1 MRLLSLQ
8 GPRRPWCNL
17 RSETGS
23 SRRMMLWVILAL
35 MTIAALGAVVWPL
48 LRSRGM
54 AAAGSDLAVYRDQ
67 LEEIE
72 RDRGEHRIEPDEAEA
87 ARVEV
92 SRRLLAAANAANAA
106 PQSGG
111 ASGRRRFSAVAAVG
125 VAIPLIAVALYG
137 VLGSPELP
145 GQPLASRAPNNE
157 EALERSPIGQLL
169 ARVEAHLA
177 ENPNDGRGWEVVA
190 PVYMKLERY
199 EDAAK
204 ARQKAI
210 LLLGETPARDV
221 DLGEAMTAAAN
232 GVISDEAKV
241 AFDRAVKLD
250 AENYKAQFYIGLAA
264 EQDGNNEEASRVW
277 RGLIAKARADAPW
290 LVVVHQALERV
301 DPQAAAALAANPD
314 AAVPGA
320 AASKSAAPKAEPG
333 PRPDDVAAAGE
344 MTEAQRSQMI
354 RGMVDRLASRL
365 HENGSDLD
373 GWLRL
378 LRAYKVLGEN
388 AKAKEAIAEARAA
401 LASEPDKLRNLDA
414 AIKDLDIGG

>member
-1 MRLLSLQ
+1 
-8 GPRRPWCNL
+8 
-17 RSETGS
+17 
-23 SRRMMLWVILAL
+23 MMLWVILAL

-48 LRSRGM
+48 VCARGM

-72 RDRGEHRIEPDEAEA
+72 RDRSEHRIEPDEAEA

-92 SRRLLAAANAANAA
+92 SRRLLAAANAESAT
-106 PQSGG
+106 PQSAG
-111 ASGRRRFSAVAAVG
+111 ATGRRRFGAVAVAG
-125 VAIPLIAVALYG
+125 VVIPLMAIALYG

-145 GQPLASRAPNNE
+145 GQPLASRTPNSE
-157 EALERSPIGQLL
+157 DALEKSPIGQLV
-169 ARVEAHLA
+169 AKVEAHLA
-177 ENPNDGRGWEVVA
+177 ENPNDGRGWEVIA

-199 EDAAK
+199 DDAAK
-204 ARQKAI
+204 ARRQAI

-221 DLGEAMTAAAN
+221 DLGEAITAAAN

-241 AFDRAVKLD
+241 AFDRAIKLD
-250 AENYKAQFYIGLAA
+250 AENYKAQFYLGLAA
-264 EQDGNNEEASRVW
+264 EQDGNMAEASRIW
-277 RGLIAKARADAPW
+277 QGLIAHSPADAPW
-290 LVVVHQALERV
+290 LVIVRQALERV
-301 DPQAAAALAANPD
+301 DAPAAAALGSAFNSAAP
-314 AAVPGA
+314 
-320 AASKSAAPKAEPG
+320 KMAAPKAEPG

-344 MTEAQRSQMI
+344 MTDAQRSQMI

-365 HENGSDLD
+365 HENGADLD

-401 LASEPDKLRNLDA
+401 LANEPDQLRRLDA

>member
-1 MRLLSLQ
+1 
-8 GPRRPWCNL
+8 
-17 RSETGS
+17 
-23 SRRMMLWVILAL
+23 MMLWLILAL
-35 MTIAALGAVVWPL
+35 MTITALGAVMWPL
-48 LRSRGM
+48 LRARGM

-72 RDRGEHRIEPDEAEA
+72 RDRSEHRIEPEEADA

-92 SRRLLAAANAANAA
+92 SRRLLAAANTANAMPA
-106 PQSGG
+106 SAG
-111 ASGRRRFSAVAAVG
+111 ASGRRRFGAVAVAG

-145 GQPLASRAPNNE
+145 GQPLAARTANSE

-199 EDAAK
+199 DDAMK
-204 ARQKAI
+204 ARRQAI

-241 AFDRAVKLD
+241 AFDRAIKLD
-250 AENYKAQFYIGLAA
+250 AENYKAQFYLGLAA
-264 EQDGNNEEASRVW
+264 EQDGNMEEASRIW
-277 RGLIAKARADAPW
+277 RTLIAKAPADAPW

-301 DPQAAAALAANPD
+301 DPQAEAALAAAANAVVPK
-314 AAVPGA
+314 AAV
-320 AASKSAAPKAEPG
+320 PKAEPG
-333 PRPDDVAAAGE
+333 PRPDDVAAAAE
-344 MTEAQRSQMI
+344 MTDEQRSQMI
-354 RGMVDRLASRL
+354 RGMVDKLASRL

-388 AKAKEAIAEARAA
+388 AKAKEAIVEARAA
-401 LASEPDKLRNLDA
+401 LANEPDKLRRLDA

>member
-1 MRLLSLQ
+1 
-8 GPRRPWCNL
+8 
-17 RSETGS
+17 
-23 SRRMMLWVILAL
+23 MMLWVILAL

-72 RDRGEHRIEPDEAEA
+72 RDRSEHRIEPDEADA

-92 SRRLLAAANAANAA
+92 SRRLLAAANAVNATPESA
-106 PQSGG
+106 G
-111 ASGRRRFSAVAAVG
+111 ASGRRRLAAVAAVG
-125 VAIPLIAVALYG
+125 VMIPLIAVALYG

-145 GQPLASRAPNNE
+145 GQPLASRAPNTE

-199 EDAAK
+199 DDAAK
-204 ARQKAI
+204 ARRQAI

-221 DLGEAMTAAAN
+221 DLGEAITAAAN
-232 GVISDEAKV
+232 GVISDEAKA
-241 AFDRAVKLD
+241 AFDRAIKLD
-250 AENYKAQFYIGLAA
+250 AENYKAQFYLGLAA
-264 EQDGNNEEASRVW
+264 EQDGNMEEASRIW
-277 RGLIAKARADAPW
+277 RGLIVKAPADAPW
-290 LVVVHQALERV
+290 LVVVYQALERV
-301 DPQAAAALAANPD
+301 DPQAAAALT
-314 AAVPGA
+314 
-320 AASKSAAPKAEPG
+320 AASNATVPNVMVPKAVAPKAEPG

-388 AKAKEAIAEARAA
+388 AKAKQAIAEARAA
-401 LASEPDKLRNLDA
+401 LANEPDKLRNLDA

>member
-1 MRLLSLQ
+1 
-8 GPRRPWCNL
+8 
-17 RSETGS
+17 
-23 SRRMMLWVILAL
+23 MMLWVILAL
-35 MTIAALGAVVWPL
+35 MTIVALGAVVWPL

-72 RDRGEHRIEPDEAEA
+72 RDRNERRIGPDEADA

-92 SRRLLAAANAANAA
+92 SRRLLAAANAANATPEA
-106 PQSGG
+106 AG
-111 ASGRRRFSAVAAVG
+111 AGGRRRFATVAAVG
-125 VAIPLIAVALYG
+125 VVIPLIAVALYG
-137 VLGSPELP
+137 ALGSPELP
-145 GQPLASRAPNNE
+145 GQPLASRAPNTE

-169 ARVEAHLA
+169 ARVEGHLA

-199 EDAAK
+199 DDAAK
-204 ARQKAI
+204 ARRQAI

-221 DLGEAMTAAAN
+221 DLGEAITAAAN
-232 GVISDEAKV
+232 GVISDEAKT
-241 AFDRAVKLD
+241 AFDRAIKLD
-250 AENYKAQFYIGLAA
+250 AENYKAQFYVGLAA
-264 EQDGNNEEASRVW
+264 EQDGNNEEASRIW
-277 RGLIAKARADAPW
+277 RGLIAKAPADAPW

-301 DPQAAAALAANPD
+301 DPQAAAAMAANPS
-314 AAVPGA
+314 AAMPNAVPRV
-320 AASKSAAPKAEPG
+320 AAPKAEPG
-333 PRPDDVAAAGE
+333 PRPDDVAAAGA
-344 MTEAQRSQMI
+344 MTEAQRSEMI
-354 RGMVDRLASRL
+354 HSMVDRLASRL

-401 LASEPDKLRNLDA
+401 LANEPDKLRNLDA
-414 AIKDLDIGG
+414 AVKDLDIGG

>member
-1 MRLLSLQ
+1 
-8 GPRRPWCNL
+8 
-17 RSETGS
+17 
-23 SRRMMLWVILAL
+23 MMLWLILAL
-35 MTIAALGAVVWPL
+35 MTIVALGAVIWPL
-48 LRSRGM
+48 LRARGM

-72 RDRGEHRIEPDEAEA
+72 RDRGDHRIGPDEAEA

-92 SRRLLAAANAANAA
+92 SRRLLAAANTANAA
-106 PQSGG
+106 PDRAGT
-111 ASGRRRFSAVAAVG
+111 SGRRRFAAVAVTG
-125 VAIPLIAVALYG
+125 VVIPLIAVALYG

-145 GQPLASRAPNNE
+145 GQPLAARAPKGE
-157 EALERSPIGQLL
+157 EALEPSPIGQLL

-199 EDAAK
+199 DDAAK
-204 ARQKAI
+204 ARRQAI
-210 LLLGETPARDV
+210 ALLGESPARDV
-221 DLGEAMTAAAN
+221 DLGEAITAAAN

-241 AFDRAVKLD
+241 AFDRAIKLD
-250 AENYKAQFYIGLAA
+250 AANYKAQFYIGLAA
-264 EQDGNNEEASRVW
+264 EQDGNNEEASRIW
-277 RGLIAKARADAPW
+277 RELIAKAPADAPW

-301 DPQAAAALAANPD
+301 DPQAAAALAAAPD
-314 AAVPGA
+314 AALPNA
-320 AASKSAAPKAEPG
+320 AGPKAAAPKAEPG

-344 MTEAQRSQMI
+344 MTDAQRSQMI
-354 RGMVDRLASRL
+354 LSMVDRLASRL

-378 LRAYKVLGEN
+378 LRAYKVLGDN

-401 LASEPDKLRNLDA
+401 LANEPDKVRRLDA
-414 AIKDLDIGG
+414 AIKDLEIGG

>member
-1 MRLLSLQ
+1 
-8 GPRRPWCNL
+8 
-17 RSETGS
+17 
-23 SRRMMLWVILAL
+23 MMLWLILAL
-35 MTIAALGAVVWPL
+35 MTITALGAVVWPL
-48 LRSRGM
+48 VRARGM

-72 RDRGEHRIEPDEAEA
+72 RDRSELRIEPDEADA

-92 SRRLLAAANAANAA
+92 SRRLLAAANAASAT

-111 ASGRRRFSAVAAVG
+111 ASGRRRFAAVAVAG
-125 VAIPLIAVALYG
+125 VVIPLLAVALYG

-145 GQPLASRAPNNE
+145 GQPFAARTPNNE

-199 EDAAK
+199 DDAAK
-204 ARQKAI
+204 ARRQAI

-221 DLGEAMTAAAN
+221 DLGEAITAAAN

-241 AFDRAVKLD
+241 AFDRAIKLD
-250 AENYKAQFYIGLAA
+250 AENYKAQFYLGLAA
-264 EQDGNNEEASRVW
+264 EQDGNTAEASRIW
-277 RGLIAKARADAPW
+277 RELIAKAPADAPW
-290 LVVVHQALERV
+290 LVVVHQALQRV
-301 DPQAAAALAANPD
+301 DAPAAAALA
-314 AAVPGA
+314 GA
-320 AASKSAAPKAEPG
+320 AKAAAPKVEPG

-344 MTEAQRSQMI
+344 MTDAQRSQMI
-354 RGMVDRLASRL
+354 RSMVDRLASRL
-365 HENGSDLD
+365 HENGADLD

-388 AKAKEAIAEARAA
+388 AKAKEAVAEARAA
-401 LASEPDKLRNLDA
+401 LANEPDQLRRLDA

>member
-1 MRLLSLQ
+1 
-8 GPRRPWCNL
+8 
-17 RSETGS
+17 
-23 SRRMMLWVILAL
+23 MMLWVILAL

-48 LRSRGM
+48 LRARGM

-72 RDRGEHRIEPDEAEA
+72 RDRSERRIEPDEADA

-92 SRRLLAAANAANAA
+92 SRRLLAAANAANAT
-106 PQSGG
+106 PEGGG
-111 ASGRRRFSAVAAVG
+111 ASGRRRFAAVAAVG
-125 VAIPLIAVALYG
+125 VVIPFVAVALYG

-145 GQPLASRAPNNE
+145 GQPLASRAPNTE

-199 EDAAK
+199 DDAAK
-204 ARQKAI
+204 ARRQAI

-221 DLGEAMTAAAN
+221 DLGEAITAAAN
-232 GVISDEAKV
+232 GVISDEAKA
-241 AFDRAVKLD
+241 AFDRAIKLD
-250 AENYKAQFYIGLAA
+250 AENYKAQFYVGLAA
-264 EQDGNNEEASRVW
+264 EQDGNNEEASRIW
-277 RGLIAKARADAPW
+277 RGLIAKAPRDAPW

-301 DPQAAAALAANPD
+301 DPQAAAAMAANPD
-314 AAVPGA
+314 AALPNAAAPGA
-320 AASKSAAPKAEPG
+320 AAAQAAVAPKAEPG
-333 PRPDDVAAAGE
+333 PRPDDVAAAGA

-401 LASEPDKLRNLDA
+401 LANEPDKLRNLDA
-414 AIKDLDIGG
+414 AIKDLDVGG

>member
-1 MRLLSLQ
+1 
-8 GPRRPWCNL
+8 
-17 RSETGS
+17 
-23 SRRMMLWVILAL
+23 MMLWLILAL

-48 LRSRGM
+48 VRARGM

-72 RDRGEHRIEPDEAEA
+72 RDRSENRIAPDEAEA

-92 SRRLLAAANAANAA
+92 SRRLLAAASAASAT
-106 PQSGG
+106 PPG
-111 ASGRRRFSAVAAVG
+111 AGTSDRRRFAAVAVAG
-125 VAIPLIAVALYG
+125 VVIPLIAVALYG

-145 GQPLASRAPNNE
+145 GQPFAARARNSE

-199 EDAAK
+199 DDAAK
-204 ARQKAI
+204 ARRQAI
-210 LLLGETPARDV
+210 VLLGETPARDV
-221 DLGEAMTAAAN
+221 DLGEAITAAAN

-241 AFDRAVKLD
+241 AFDRAIKLD
-250 AENYKAQFYIGLAA
+250 AENYKAQFYLGLAA
-264 EQDGNNEEASRVW
+264 EQDGDMTEASRIW
-277 RGLIAKARADAPW
+277 RGLIAKAPTDAPW
-290 LVVVHQALERV
+290 LVVVRQALERV
-301 DPQAAAALAANPD
+301 DAPAAAALA
-314 AAVPGA
+314 GA
-320 AASKSAAPKAEPG
+320 AKAAAPKAEPG

-344 MTEAQRSQMI
+344 MTDAQRSQMI

-365 HENGSDLD
+365 HENGADLD

-388 AKAKEAIAEARAA
+388 AKAKEAVVEARAA
-401 LASEPDKLRNLDA
+401 LAGEPDKLRRLDA

>member
-1 MRLLSLQ
+1 
-8 GPRRPWCNL
+8 
-17 RSETGS
+17 
-23 SRRMMLWVILAL
+23 MMLWLILAL
-35 MTIAALGAVVWPL
+35 MTIMALGAVIWPL
-48 LRSRGM
+48 LRARGM

-72 RDRGEHRIEPDEAEA
+72 RDRGEHRIGPDEAEA

-92 SRRLLAAANAANAA
+92 SRRLLAAANTANATPDSA
-106 PQSGG
+106 GT
-111 ASGRRRFSAVAAVG
+111 SGRRRFAAVAVTG
-125 VAIPLIAVALYG
+125 VMIPLIAVALYG
-137 VLGSPELP
+137 VLGSPELT
-145 GQPLASRAPNNE
+145 GQPLAGRTPKGE

-199 EDAAK
+199 DDAAK
-204 ARQKAI
+204 ARRQAI
-210 LLLGETPARDV
+210 ALLGESPARDV
-221 DLGEAMTAAAN
+221 DLGEAITAAAN

-241 AFDRAVKLD
+241 AFDRAIKLD

-264 EQDGNNEEASRVW
+264 EQDGNNEEASRIW
-277 RGLIAKARADAPW
+277 RELIAKAPADAPW

-301 DPQAAAALAANPD
+301 DPQAAAALAAAPD
-314 AAVPGA
+314 AALPNAAVPKG
-320 AASKSAAPKAEPG
+320 AAPKAEPG

-344 MTEAQRSQMI
+344 MTDAQRSQMI
-354 RGMVDRLASRL
+354 RSMVDRLASRL

-378 LRAYKVLGEN
+378 LRAYKVLGDN

-401 LASEPDKLRNLDA
+401 LANEPDKVRRLDA
-414 AIKDLDIGG
+414 AIKDLEIGG

>member
-1 MRLLSLQ
+1 
-8 GPRRPWCNL
+8 
-17 RSETGS
+17 
-23 SRRMMLWVILAL
+23 MMLWLILAL
-35 MTIAALGAVVWPL
+35 MTIMALGAVIWPL
-48 LRSRGM
+48 LRARGM
-54 AAAGSDLAVYRDQ
+54 TAAGSDLAVYRDQ

-72 RDRGEHRIEPDEAEA
+72 RDRGEHRIEPEEAEA

-92 SRRLLAAANAANAA
+92 SRRLLAAANAANATPDSA
-106 PQSGG
+106 GT
-111 ASGRRRFSAVAAVG
+111 SGRRRFAAVAVTG
-125 VAIPLIAVALYG
+125 VVIPLIAVALYG

-145 GQPLASRAPNNE
+145 GQPLAARTPNSE

-199 EDAAK
+199 DDAAK
-204 ARQKAI
+204 ARRQAI
-210 LLLGETPARDV
+210 LLLGESPARDV
-221 DLGEAMTAAAN
+221 DLGEAITAAAN

-241 AFDRAVKLD
+241 AFDRAIKLD
-250 AENYKAQFYIGLAA
+250 AENYKAQFYLGLAA
-264 EQDGNNEEASRVW
+264 EQDGNNEEASRIW
-277 RGLIAKARADAPW
+277 RELIAKAPADAPW

-301 DPQAAAALAANPD
+301 DPQAAAALAAAPNAALPN
-314 AAVPGA
+314 AAVPKA
-320 AASKSAAPKAEPG
+320 AAPKAEPG

-344 MTEAQRSQMI
+344 MTDAQRSQMI

-401 LASEPDKLRNLDA
+401 LANEPDKVRRLDA

>member
-1 MRLLSLQ
+1 
-8 GPRRPWCNL
+8 
-17 RSETGS
+17 
-23 SRRMMLWVILAL
+23 MMLWVILAL
-35 MTIAALGAVVWPL
+35 MTITALGAVFWPL
-48 LRSRGM
+48 VRARGM

-72 RDRGEHRIEPDEAEA
+72 RDRSEHRIEPDEAEA

-92 SRRLLAAANAANAA
+92 SRRLLAAANAASTTPERA
-106 PQSGG
+106 G
-111 ASGRRRFSAVAAVG
+111 ASGRRRFAAVAVAG
-125 VAIPLIAVALYG
+125 VVIPLIAVALYG

-145 GQPLASRAPNNE
+145 GQPFAARTTNSE

-177 ENPNDGRGWEVVA
+177 ENPNDGRGWEVIA

-199 EDAAK
+199 DDAAR
-204 ARQKAI
+204 ARRQAI
-210 LLLGETPARDV
+210 VLLGETATRDV
-221 DLGEAMTAAAN
+221 DLGEAITAAAN

-241 AFDRAVKLD
+241 AFDRAIKLD
-250 AENYKAQFYIGLAA
+250 AENYKAQFYLGLAA
-264 EQDGNNEEASRVW
+264 EQDGNMAEASRIW
-277 RGLIAKARADAPW
+277 RALIAKAPANAPW

-301 DPQAAAALAANPD
+301 DAPAAAALAAT
-314 AAVPGA
+314 AKA
-320 AASKSAAPKAEPG
+320 AAPEAEPG

-344 MTEAQRSQMI
+344 MTDAQRSQMI

-401 LASEPDKLRNLDA
+401 LANEPDKLRRLDA
-414 AIKDLDIGG
+414 AIKDLGIGG

>member
-1 MRLLSLQ
+1 
-8 GPRRPWCNL
+8 
-17 RSETGS
+17 
-23 SRRMMLWVILAL
+23 MMLWLILAL
-35 MTIAALGAVVWPL
+35 MTIMALGAVIWPL
-48 LRSRGM
+48 LRARGM

-72 RDRGEHRIEPDEAEA
+72 RDRGDHRIGPDEAEA

-92 SRRLLAAANAANAA
+92 SRRLLAAANTANATPDSA
-106 PQSGG
+106 GTSGW
-111 ASGRRRFSAVAAVG
+111 RRFAAVAVTG
-125 VAIPLIAVALYG
+125 VVIPLIAVALYG

-145 GQPLASRAPNNE
+145 GQLLAARAPNSE

-199 EDAAK
+199 DDAAK
-204 ARQKAI
+204 ARRQAI
-210 LLLGETPARDV
+210 ALLGESPARDV
-221 DLGEAMTAAAN
+221 DLGEAITAAAN

-241 AFDRAVKLD
+241 AFDRAIKLD
-250 AENYKAQFYIGLAA
+250 AENYKAQFYLGLAA
-264 EQDGNNEEASRVW
+264 EQDGNNEEASRIW
-277 RGLIAKARADAPW
+277 RELIAKAPADAPW

-301 DPQAAAALAANPD
+301 DPQAAAALAAAPSAALPN
-314 AAVPGA
+314 AAVPKA
-320 AASKSAAPKAEPG
+320 VAPKAEPG

-344 MTEAQRSQMI
+344 MTDAQRSQMI

-365 HENGSDLD
+365 HEDGSDLD

-378 LRAYKVLGEN
+378 LRAYKVLGDN

-401 LASEPDKLRNLDA
+401 LANEPDKVRRLDA